1 MFTIQLL
8 FMNEKNFVAINYI
21 TCNADY
27 RMRFE
32 ELFGSR
38 AKQIDTMPG
47 FVDMQVLR
55 PSKEEDSYLIVSYW
69 ENEAAFKG
77 WTKSATFLEGHKR
90 GFADLAKAKVE
101 GKVAPMK
108 SDFKTYEV
116 IAR

>member
-1 MFTIQLL
+1 MS
-8 FMNEKNFVAINYI
+8 NRNFVAVNYI
-21 TCNADY
+21 DCEPEY
-27 RMRFE
+27 RQRFE

-55 PSKEEDSYLIVSYW
+55 PSREGDAYLIVSHW
-69 ENEAAFKG
+69 EDQQSFKA

-90 GFADLAKAKVE
+90 GFADLAKAKAE
-101 GKVAPMK
+101 GKKAPMK

>member
-1 MFTIQLL
+1 MK
-8 FMNEKNFVAINYI
+8 EKNFVAVNYI
-21 TCNADY
+21 DCKPFY
-27 RMRFE
+27 KERFE

-55 PSKEEDSYLIVSYW
+55 PSKEGDEYLIVSHW
-69 ENEAAFKG
+69 ENEASFKA
-77 WTKSATFLEGHKR
+77 WTKSATFLKGHKR
-90 GFADLAKAKVE
+90 GFADMAKAKAE
-101 GKVAPMK
+101 GTEAPMK

>member
-1 MFTIQLL
+1 MD
-8 FMNEKNFVAINYI
+8 NKNFVAVNYI
-21 TCNADY
+21 DCKPEY
-27 RMRFE
+27 IERFE

-55 PSKEEDSYLIVSYW
+55 PSKPGDAYLIVSHW
-69 ENEAAFKG
+69 ENEDAFTG

-90 GFADLAKAKVE
+90 GFADIAQAKRE
-101 GKVAPMK
+101 GKESPMK

>member
-1 MFTIQLL
+1 MT
-8 FMNEKNFVAINYI
+8 NKNFVAVNYI
-21 TCNADY
+21 DCKPEY
-27 RMRFE
+27 RTRFE

-55 PSKEEDSYLIVSYW
+55 PSKEGDAYIIVSHW
-69 ENEAAFKG
+69 ENEASFKR
-77 WTKSATFLEGHKR
+77 WSKSETFLKSHKR
-90 GFADLAKAKVE
+90 GFADMAKAKAE
-101 GKVAPMK
+101 GKEAPMK

>member
-1 MFTIQLL
+1 MK
-8 FMNEKNFVAINYI
+8 EKNFVAINYI
-21 TCNADY
+21 ECNADY
-27 RMRFE
+27 KERVE

-55 PSKEEDSYLIVSYW
+55 PSKNGDAYLIISHW
-69 ENEAAFKG
+69 ENEPAFKN
-77 WTKSATFLEGHKR
+77 WTKSSTFLEGHKR
-90 GFADLAKAKVE
+90 GFADLAKAKAE
-101 GKVAPMK
+101 GRDAPMK